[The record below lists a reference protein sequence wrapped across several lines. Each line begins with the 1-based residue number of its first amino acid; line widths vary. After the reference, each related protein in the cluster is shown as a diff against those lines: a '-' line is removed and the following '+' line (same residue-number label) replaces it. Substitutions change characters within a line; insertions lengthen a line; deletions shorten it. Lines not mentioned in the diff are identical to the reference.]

1 MGWAEEM
8 EQPIKLGSIVGK
20 IEPHYFLLISPK
32 TSPFMSK
39 KSILSKICYRV
50 IANIHCGEGPKMEQP
65 IKSGSM
71 VEKIEPHDFL
81 LISSKISSFM
91 SKNQFCQTYV
101 IGL

>member
-1 MGWAEEM
+1 MGWAEQM

-39 KSILSKICYRV
+39 NPFYQR
-50 IANIHCGEGPKMEQP
+50 
-65 IKSGSM
+65 
-71 VEKIEPHDFL
+71 
-81 LISSKISSFM
+81 
-91 SKNQFCQTYV
+91 YV